1 MLPERL
7 LLRQKLSAAD
17 RRAEEMEAQGV
28 GNASNPDYVAVE
40 RYIAELKLELV
51 TMSQR
56 EFDSE
61 NRRLR
66 EPGAIS

>member
-1 MLPERL
+1 
-7 LLRQKLSAAD
+7 
-17 RRAEEMEAQGV
+17 MEAQGV
-28 GNASNPDYVAVE
+28 GNADNPDYVAIE

-66 EPGAIS
+66 EPGAFS